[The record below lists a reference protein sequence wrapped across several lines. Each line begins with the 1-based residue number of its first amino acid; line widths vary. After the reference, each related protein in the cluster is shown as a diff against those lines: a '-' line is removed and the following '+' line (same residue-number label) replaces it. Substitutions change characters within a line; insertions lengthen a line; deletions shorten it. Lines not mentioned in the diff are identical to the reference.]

1 MSKENQ
7 KTKSYGDM
15 FSGVIGQ
22 EYEMLK
28 LICPLAT
35 EMSRLVG
42 TAVT

>member
-1 MSKENQ
+1 MTATTQ
-7 KTKSYGDM
+7 FDAL

-22 EYEMLK
+22 DYEMLK

-42 TAVT
+42 QTAAA